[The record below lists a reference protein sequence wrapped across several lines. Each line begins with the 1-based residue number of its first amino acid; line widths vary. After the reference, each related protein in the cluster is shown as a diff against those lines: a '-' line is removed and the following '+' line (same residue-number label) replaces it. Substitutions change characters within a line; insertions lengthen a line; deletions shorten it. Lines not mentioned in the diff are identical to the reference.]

1 MKFLFV
7 AVGSVVSEFVLPL
20 HCLKL
25 CLIIVELL
33 LDFGKIERISAIFL
47 VEPRSNRYYRRCCC
61 LYSAPPPL
69 LLPPPHHTFRF
80 LYIVVLRLCP
90 CELLSLTLSSASP
103 ALLSPQSDSVPPH
116 SPLRFEKM
124 KHEAEAEAKVL
135 PLELVEKILLWLP
148 VKSLIRF
155 RLLYLSSE
163 VPEARCVDL
172 EAPIRGDYAL
182 QLPRCCRHFSLSILG
197 SSRGFILLRI
207 HVYGAPL
214 LLWNPVTG
222 SYRSVPYP
230 VVDPDASCWTG
241 SDNLWGGLGYDE
253 SSDDYLVVVGWGNG
267 HEWRPQ
273 WEYFS
278 VRTNSWK
285 KIECGH
291 LPPHLVTIESALFC
305 NGVLYWLAVKDME
318 VKFVIVAFDLA
329 GKHLSLVSFPTSGGR
344 LLNLFAGCL
353 GLYYLNFTEDHQKF
367 EIWVM
372 KELSWTKLNVVLPYA
387 HGIHPLCLTKGELVG
402 IKNNEVCCHFR
413 TSLAAQGKNKESRAL
428 VCMFQQVRASLISF
442 VKQQVRVIR
451 NHAGCASRN
460 KKKRIKII
468 SFTYDLFTLAIPSH
482 NKPSPNSMKLT
493 RENTRKRN
501 REQHVELSEQFSP
514 WIILMEDVIVPIPPN
529 PPKGRCKEKLIFVE
543 SKITSLTKIRSS
555 KTSLKPVT
563 SCGNSV
569 VETKSEQT
577 LYLLRYSQAPK
588 PKPIFIIVP
597 AKFLL
602 Q

>member
-1 MKFLFV
+1 
-7 AVGSVVSEFVLPL
+7 
-20 HCLKL
+20 
-25 CLIIVELL
+25 
-33 LDFGKIERISAIFL
+33 
-47 VEPRSNRYYRRCCC
+47 
-61 LYSAPPPL
+61 
-69 LLPPPHHTFRF
+69 
-80 LYIVVLRLCP
+80 
-90 CELLSLTLSSASP
+90 
-103 ALLSPQSDSVPPH
+103 
-116 SPLRFEKM
+116 M

-148 VKSLIRF
+148 VKSLIQFRCVSKKWLSLILDSRF
-155 RLLYLSSE
+155 VKLHYDTADAAPTNKNTRLLYLSSE

-182 QLPRCCRHFSLSILG
+182 QLPLCCRHFCLSILG

-230 VVDPDASCWTG
+230 VLDPDASCWTG

-285 KIECGH
+285 TIECGH
-291 LPPHLVTIESALFC
+291 LPPHLVTVESALFC

-318 VKFVIVAFDLA
+318 VNFVIVAFDLA
-329 GKHLSLVSFPTSGGR
+329 RKHLSLVSFPTSGGSGR

-402 IKNNEVCCHFR
+402 IKNNELVKVSDKGVSVESLRISCCDYNLKMVMF
-413 TSLAAQGKNKESRAL
+413 TQSLLSLPDEFGCTGEEQGK
-428 VCMFQQVRASLISF
+428 
-442 VKQQVRVIR
+442 
-451 NHAGCASRN
+451 
-460 KKKRIKII
+460 
-468 SFTYDLFTLAIPSH
+468 
-482 NKPSPNSMKLT
+482 
-493 RENTRKRN
+493 
-501 REQHVELSEQFSP
+501 
-514 WIILMEDVIVPIPPN
+514 
-529 PPKGRCKEKLIFVE
+529 
-543 SKITSLTKIRSS
+543 
-555 KTSLKPVT
+555 
-563 SCGNSV
+563 
-569 VETKSEQT
+569 
-577 LYLLRYSQAPK
+577 
-588 PKPIFIIVP
+588 
-597 AKFLL
+597 
-602 Q
+602 

>member
-1 MKFLFV
+1 MIHSRNKILNTATTVVV
-7 AVGSVVSEFVLPL
+7 AACTQHRHHS
-20 HCLKL
+20 
-25 CLIIVELL
+25 
-33 LDFGKIERISAIFL
+33 
-47 VEPRSNRYYRRCCC
+47 YYRRRTTLSGSSTLLCFV
-61 LYSAPPPL
+61 SAPAN
-69 LLPPPHHTFRF
+69 
-80 LYIVVLRLCP
+80 Y
-90 CELLSLTLSSASP
+90 S

-402 IKNNEVCCHFR
+402 IKNNELVKVSDKGVSVE
-413 TSLAAQGKNKESRAL
+413 SLRISCRDNDLKMVMFTQSLLSLPDEFGCTGEEQGK
-428 VCMFQQVRASLISF
+428 
-442 VKQQVRVIR
+442 
-451 NHAGCASRN
+451 
-460 KKKRIKII
+460 
-468 SFTYDLFTLAIPSH
+468 
-482 NKPSPNSMKLT
+482 
-493 RENTRKRN
+493 
-501 REQHVELSEQFSP
+501 
-514 WIILMEDVIVPIPPN
+514 
-529 PPKGRCKEKLIFVE
+529 
-543 SKITSLTKIRSS
+543 
-555 KTSLKPVT
+555 
-563 SCGNSV
+563 
-569 VETKSEQT
+569 
-577 LYLLRYSQAPK
+577 
-588 PKPIFIIVP
+588 
-597 AKFLL
+597 
-602 Q
+602 

>member
-1 MKFLFV
+1 MI
-7 AVGSVVSEFVLPL
+7 GSVFRTLVFFTNVHVLVQSLQLLPSLSLPALSTATTPSTAAAPHFPVPL
-20 HCLKL
+20 HCCASSL
-25 CLIIVELL
+25 
-33 LDFGKIERISAIFL
+33 
-47 VEPRSNRYYRRCCC
+47 
-61 LYSAPPPL
+61 PL
-69 LLPPPHHTFRF
+69 RT
-80 LYIVVLRLCP
+80 
-90 CELLSLTLSSASP
+90 TQSASR
-103 ALLSPQSDSVPPH
+103 ALLNPQSDSVPLH

-155 RLLYLSSE
+155 RCVSKKWLSLISDSRFVKLHYDTADAAPTNKNTRLLYLSSE

-172 EAPIRGDYAL
+172 EAPICGDYAL
-182 QLPRCCRHFSLSILG
+182 QLPLCCRHFSLSILG

-230 VVDPDASCWTG
+230 VVDPDASCWTD
-241 SDNLWGGLGYDE
+241 SINLWGGLGYDE
-253 SSDDYLVVVGWGNG
+253 SSDDYLIVVGWGDG

-318 VKFVIVAFDLA
+318 VNFVIVAFDLA
-329 GKHLSLVSFPTSGGR
+329 GKHLSLVSFPTSGGSGR

-402 IKNNEVCCHFR
+402 IKNNELIKVSDKGVSVE
-413 TSLAAQGKNKESRAL
+413 SLRISCRDNDLKMVMFTQSLLSLPDEFGCTGEEQGK
-428 VCMFQQVRASLISF
+428 
-442 VKQQVRVIR
+442 
-451 NHAGCASRN
+451 
-460 KKKRIKII
+460 
-468 SFTYDLFTLAIPSH
+468 
-482 NKPSPNSMKLT
+482 
-493 RENTRKRN
+493 
-501 REQHVELSEQFSP
+501 
-514 WIILMEDVIVPIPPN
+514 
-529 PPKGRCKEKLIFVE
+529 
-543 SKITSLTKIRSS
+543 
-555 KTSLKPVT
+555 
-563 SCGNSV
+563 
-569 VETKSEQT
+569 
-577 LYLLRYSQAPK
+577 
-588 PKPIFIIVP
+588 
-597 AKFLL
+597 
-602 Q
+602 